1 MRTNAI
7 PQPMPRTAVVI
18 TPGLVQPASTPSI
31 RVKTVDASATIERP
45 APTRSSGGAP
55 GRVDSGSERSPSG
68 TAAIANGTLT
78 RNTDCQPTLGTS
90 NPPRTGPADS
100 PTPATDAQI
109 ATAPG
114 LSSGVNITAMSDSA
128 GG

>member
-1 MRTNAI
+1 
-7 PQPMPRTAVVI
+7 MPRTAVVI

-68 TAAIANGTLT
+68 TAAIAKGTFT
-78 RNTDCQPTLGTS
+78 RKTDCQPTGGTS
-90 NPPRTGPADS
+90 NPPTTSPARR
-100 PTPATDAQI
+100 PTPTTDAH
-109 ATAPG
+109 TARTPG
-114 LSSGVNITAMSDSA
+114 PTP
-128 GG
+128 